1 MNSISLIRQEF
12 FKIKNTLAFRSA
24 FIIPFLLNLLIVVAF
39 ITKAEEFIKLND
51 ANIWYRYLSFILGV
65 MGSLILPMYII
76 FLTFS
81 INDIEHKADTWKN
94 IFSYP
99 IEKRKVFLSKWISS
113 VLIFALFIL
122 SFYLFTMLAGII
134 LGQIEPRF
142 GFQNHSMWM
151 LLFQAYLK
159 LFISSIAL
167 LSLQFFFSMLWS
179 DFMKSMGIGLLLTIA
194 SMIIF
199 RWEYIYAIPYA
210 QPIYSVSNLFE
221 ASKEVAVNFN
231 SKEIYYSI
239 STGLIF
245 TALSYMIMKRKSI
258 A

>member
-1 MNSISLIRQEF
+1 MNSLSLIRHDF
-12 FKIKNTLAFRSA
+12 FKIKDTLAFKSA
-24 FIIPFLLNLLIVVAF
+24 FIIPFLLNLLIVVVF

-51 ANIWYRYLSFILGV
+51 ANIWYRYMSFILGV

-99 IEKRKVFLSKWISS
+99 IEKRKVFLSKWITS

-122 SFYLFTMLAGII
+122 CFYLFTMLAGF
-134 LGQIEPRF
+134 LLSHVEPRY
-142 GFQNHSMWM
+142 GFQNHSMWS

-159 LFISSIAL
+159 LFISSLAL

-179 DFMKSMGIGLLLTIA
+179 DFMKSMGIGLVLTIA

-199 RWEYIYAIPYA
+199 RWEYIYIIPYA

-221 ASKEVAVNFN
+221 ASKETAVNFN
-231 SKEIYYSI
+231 SKELYYAI

-245 TALSYMIMKRKSI
+245 TALSYLIMKRKSI